1 MYFIDLIH
9 TKLNSV
15 FFFISFFS
23 FSSSIIYLIK
33 QKKQKINKNALSHS
47 DKKTTTKKN
56 KMKSILFRLLK
67 YILYYIIYNSVL
79 SVYKDL
85 KKKYK
90 NPKITTLLVQQVN

>member
-1 MYFIDLIH
+1 
-9 TKLNSV
+9 
-15 FFFISFFS
+15 
-23 FSSSIIYLIK
+23 
-33 QKKQKINKNALSHS
+33 
-47 DKKTTTKKN
+47 
-56 KMKSILFRLLK
+56 MKSILFRLLK